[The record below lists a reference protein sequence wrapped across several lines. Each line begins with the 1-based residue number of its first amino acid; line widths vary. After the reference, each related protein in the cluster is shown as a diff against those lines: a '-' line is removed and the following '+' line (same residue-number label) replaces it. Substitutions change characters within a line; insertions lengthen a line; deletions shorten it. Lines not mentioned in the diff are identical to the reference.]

1 MRPFN
6 NYSGYHINA
15 SYGKTE
21 TTANFVRL
29 DEFLAQTNNS
39 RIACVTGVQ
48 TGRRGK
54 NE

>member
-21 TTANFVRL
+21 TTANVVRL
-29 DEFLAQTNNS
+29 DEFLAQNKQFS
-39 RIACVTGVQ
+39 DSLY
-48 TGRRGK
+48 GRRSNRK
-54 NE
+54 ERKK